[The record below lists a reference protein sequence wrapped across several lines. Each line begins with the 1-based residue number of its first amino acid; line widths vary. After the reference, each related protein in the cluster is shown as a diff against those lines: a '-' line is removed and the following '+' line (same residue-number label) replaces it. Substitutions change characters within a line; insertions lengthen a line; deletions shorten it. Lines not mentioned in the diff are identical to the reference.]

1 MYVAMPHG
9 VIDQELQGL
18 GNDALAQLLH
28 DSMREIGN
36 HGFEDT
42 NIRFFTIMAC
52 VRVLQERGRV
62 DLIKKAQKGGIVAAG
77 RQRKRLK

>member
-28 DSMREIGN
+28 DSNREIGK

-42 NIRFFTIMAC
+42 VTRVFTSKAC
-52 VRVLQERGRV
+52 ARVLAERGRV
-62 DLIKKAQKGGIVAAG
+62 DLIEKACK
-77 RQRKRLK
+77 

>member
-1 MYVAMPHG
+1 MFVAIPHG

-52 VRVLQERGRV
+52 TRVLAKRGRV
-62 DLIKKAQKGGIVAAG
+62 DLIEKACK
-77 RQRKRLK
+77 